1 MGLYSIKMLFRVFS
15 LHREII
21 FPASADAFGGFLL
34 IFAQTRYKMLKLQTK
49 VECGT
54 SPVRLSN
61 SDGIML
67 LGSCFADNIG
77 ARMSDAGFDVCVNP
91 FGTLYNPVSLSDAV
105 ARLESGTPFTEAD
118 CVEMGAGAGLVCS
131 FHHHTSFARKTPE
144 EFLEAANASLAAAHE
159 RWRKAGLVILTL
171 GTAYCFRHLD
181 SGLVVS
187 NCLKRPAREFA
198 RERLS
203 ISGTQDILRK
213 LVDSFPDKRFIL
225 TVSPIRHMG
234 DGAHANQLSKA
245 SLLLA
250 ADVVADGE
258 RIVYF
263 PAYEIVMDEL
273 RDYRFYAEDMVHP
286 SAQAVD
292 YIWER
297 FIDFALPEGERQTL
311 IDNMKACRCKQ
322 HRPMAR

>member
-1 MGLYSIKMLFRVFS
+1 
-15 LHREII
+15 
-21 FPASADAFGGFLL
+21 
-34 IFAQTRYKMLKLQTK
+34 MLKLQTK

-54 SPVRLSN
+54 SPVRLSY
-61 SDGIML
+61 SEGVML

-91 FGTLYNPVSLSDAV
+91 FGTLYNPVSLRDAV
-105 ARLESGTPFTEAD
+105 ARLESGAPFTEAD

-144 EFLEAANASLAAAHE
+144 EFLSVANASLAAAHS
-159 RWRKAGLVILTL
+159 RWREAGLVVLTL
-171 GTAYCFRHLD
+171 GTAYCFRHEG

-187 NCLKRPAREFA
+187 NCLKRPAREFV

-203 ISGTQDILRK
+203 VSAAEAMLRDITG
-213 LVDSFPDKRFIL
+213 SFPDKRFIL
-225 TVSPIRHMG
+225 TVSPIRHMS
-234 DGAHANQLSKA
+234 DGANANQLSKGT
-245 SLLLA
+245 LLLA
-250 ADVVADGE
+250 ADAVADGE
-258 RIVYF
+258 RTVYF

-292 YIWER
+292 YLWER
-297 FIDFALPEGERQTL
+297 FCDFALPEGERQTL
-311 IDNMKACRCKQ
+311 LENMKACRCKQ

>member
-1 MGLYSIKMLFRVFS
+1 
-15 LHREII
+15 
-21 FPASADAFGGFLL
+21 
-34 IFAQTRYKMLKLQTK
+34 MLKLQTK

-54 SPVRLSN
+54 SPVRLSY
-61 SDGIML
+61 SEGIML

-77 ARMSDAGFDVCVNP
+77 ARMADAGFDVCVNP
-91 FGTLYNPVSLSDAV
+91 FGTLYNPVSLRNAV
-105 ARLESGTPFTEAD
+105 ARLESGVPFTEAD

-144 EFLEAANASLAAAHE
+144 EFLSVANASLAAAHS
-159 RWRKAGLVILTL
+159 RWREARLVILTL
-171 GTAYCFRHLD
+171 GTAYCFRHEG

-187 NCLKRPAREFA
+187 NCLKRPAREFV

-203 ISGTQDILRK
+203 VSAAEAMLRDITG
-213 LVDSFPDKRFIL
+213 SFPDKRFIL
-225 TVSPIRHMG
+225 TVSPIRHMS
-234 DGAHANQLSKA
+234 DGANANQLSKGT
-245 SLLLA
+245 LLLA
-250 ADVVADGE
+250 ADAVADGE
-258 RIVYF
+258 RTVYF

-292 YIWER
+292 YLWER
-297 FIDFALPEGERQTL
+297 FCDFALPDRERQTL
-311 IDNMKACRCKQ
+311 QENMKACRCKQ

>member
-1 MGLYSIKMLFRVFS
+1 
-15 LHREII
+15 
-21 FPASADAFGGFLL
+21 
-34 IFAQTRYKMLKLQTK
+34 MLKLQTK
-49 VECGT
+49 VECGI
-54 SPVRLSN
+54 SPVRLSF
-61 SDGIML
+61 SDSVML

-105 ARLESGTPFTEAD
+105 SRLESGTPFTEAD

-159 RWRKAGLVILTL
+159 CWRGAGLVILTL

-181 SGLVVS
+181 SGFVVS

-198 RERLS
+198 HERLS
-203 ISGTQDILRK
+203 VGETQDILRK

-225 TVSPIRHMG
+225 TVSPIRHLG
-234 DGAHANQLSKA
+234 DGAHANQLSKG

-250 ADVVADGE
+250 ADAVADGE

-297 FIDFALPEGERQTL
+297 FIDFALPERERQTL

>member
-1 MGLYSIKMLFRVFS
+1 
-15 LHREII
+15 
-21 FPASADAFGGFLL
+21 
-34 IFAQTRYKMLKLQTK
+34 MLKLQTK
-49 VECGT
+49 VECGI
-54 SPVRLSN
+54 SPVRLSF
-61 SDGIML
+61 SDSVML

-105 ARLESGTPFTEAD
+105 SRLESGTPFTEAD

-159 RWRKAGLVILTL
+159 CWRGAGLVILTL

-181 SGLVVS
+181 SGFVVS

-198 RERLS
+198 HERLS
-203 ISGTQDILRK
+203 VGETQDILRK
-213 LVDSFPDKRFIL
+213 LVDSFPDNRFIL
-225 TVSPIRHMG
+225 TVSPIRHLG
-234 DGAHANQLSKA
+234 DGAHANQLSKG

-250 ADVVADGE
+250 ADAVADGE

-297 FIDFALPEGERQTL
+297 FIDFALPERERQTL

>member
-1 MGLYSIKMLFRVFS
+1 M
-15 LHREII
+15 
-21 FPASADAFGGFLL
+21 L
-34 IFAQTRYKMLKLQTK
+34 IFAETGQNMLKLQTK

-54 SPVRLSN
+54 SPVRLSY
-61 SDGIML
+61 SDGVML

-77 ARMSDAGFDVCVNP
+77 IRMSDAGFDVCVNP
-91 FGTLYNPVSLSDAV
+91 FGTLYNPVSLHNAV
-105 ARLESGTPFTEAD
+105 ARLDSGTPFTEAD

-144 EFLEAANASLAAAHE
+144 EFLAAANASLAAAHAH
-159 RWRKAGLVILTL
+159 WRRAGLVVLTL
-171 GTAYCFRHLD
+171 GTAYCFRHLE

-198 RERLS
+198 RECLS
-203 ISGTQDILRK
+203 VSGTESILRN
-213 LVDSFPDKRFIL
+213 LADSFPDKRFIL
-225 TVSPIRHMG
+225 TVSPIRHLG
-234 DGAHANQLSKA
+234 DGAHANQLSKGT
-245 SLLLA
+245 LLLA
-250 ADVVADGE
+250 ADAVADGE

-297 FIDFALPEGERQTL
+297 FMDFALPEGERQML
-311 IDNMKACRCKQ
+311 LDNMKACRCKQ
-322 HRPMAR
+322 HRPIAR

>member
-1 MGLYSIKMLFRVFS
+1 M
-15 LHREII
+15 
-21 FPASADAFGGFLL
+21 
-34 IFAQTRYKMLKLQTK
+34 KMLKLQTR

-54 SPVRLSN
+54 SPVRMTYSE
-61 SDGIML
+61 GTVL

-77 ARMSDAGFDVCVNP
+77 ARMTDAGFDVCVNP

-105 ARLESGTPFTEAD
+105 GRLESGAPFTGAD

-144 EFLEAANASLAAAHE
+144 EFLEAANASLAAATE
-159 RWRKAGLVILTL
+159 RWHKAGLVILTL
-171 GTAYCFRHLD
+171 GTAYCFKHAE

-187 NCLKRPAREFA
+187 NCLKRPAREFV

-203 ISGTQDILRK
+203 VSETESILRD
-213 LVDSFPDKRFIL
+213 LTDSFPEKRFIL

-234 DGAHANQLSKA
+234 DGAHANQLSKGT
-245 SLLLA
+245 LLLA
-250 ADVVADGE
+250 ADAVADGE
-258 RIVYF
+258 RVVYF

-286 SAQAVD
+286 SAQAVE
-292 YIWER
+292 YLWER
-297 FIDFALPEGERQTL
+297 FCDFALPEGERQTL
-311 IDNMKACRCKQ
+311 LDNMKAWRCKQ
-322 HRPMAR
+322 HRPVTR

>member
-1 MGLYSIKMLFRVFS
+1 
-15 LHREII
+15 
-21 FPASADAFGGFLL
+21 
-34 IFAQTRYKMLKLQTK
+34 MLKLQTK

-54 SPVRLSN
+54 SPVRLSY
-61 SDGIML
+61 SEGIML

-77 ARMSDAGFDVCVNP
+77 TRMADAGFDVCVNP
-91 FGTLYNPVSLSDAV
+91 FGTLYNPVSLRNAV
-105 ARLESGTPFTEAD
+105 ARLESGVPFTEAD

-144 EFLEAANASLAAAHE
+144 EFLSVANASLAAAHS
-159 RWRKAGLVILTL
+159 RWREARLVILTL
-171 GTAYCFRHLD
+171 GTAYCFRHEG

-187 NCLKRPAREFA
+187 NCLKRPAREFV

-203 ISGTQDILRK
+203 VSAAEAMLRDITG
-213 LVDSFPDKRFIL
+213 SFPDKRFIL
-225 TVSPIRHMG
+225 TVSPIRHMS
-234 DGAHANQLSKA
+234 DGANANQLSKGT
-245 SLLLA
+245 LLLA
-250 ADVVADGE
+250 ADAVADGE
-258 RIVYF
+258 RTVYF

-292 YIWER
+292 YLWER
-297 FIDFALPEGERQTL
+297 FCDFALLEGERQTL
-311 IDNMKACRCKQ
+311 QENMKACRCKQ

>member
-1 MGLYSIKMLFRVFS
+1 
-15 LHREII
+15 
-21 FPASADAFGGFLL
+21 
-34 IFAQTRYKMLKLQTK
+34 MLKLQTK

-54 SPVRLSN
+54 SPVRLSY

-67 LGSCFADNIG
+67 LGSCFADNVG
-77 ARMSDAGFDVCVNP
+77 ARMSDAGFEVCVNP
-91 FGTLYNPVSLSDAV
+91 FGTLYNPVSLRNAV
-105 ARLESGTPFTEAD
+105 ERLESGTPFTDAD

-144 EFLEAANASLAAAHE
+144 EFLAVANASLAAAHE
-159 RWRKAGLVILTL
+159 RWRAAGLVILTL
-171 GTAYCFRHLD
+171 GTAYCFRHVE
-181 SGLVVS
+181 SSLVVS
-187 NCLKRPAREFA
+187 NCLKRPAREFV

-203 ISGTQDILRK
+203 VSEAESILRD
-213 LVDSFPDKRFIL
+213 LTVRFPDKRFIL

-234 DGAHANQLSKA
+234 DGANANQLSKGT
-245 SLLLA
+245 LLLA
-250 ADVVADGE
+250 ADAVADGE

-297 FIDFALPEGERQTL
+297 FCDFALPEGERQTL
-311 IDNMKACRCKQ
+311 IENMKACRCKQ

>member
-1 MGLYSIKMLFRVFS
+1 
-15 LHREII
+15 
-21 FPASADAFGGFLL
+21 
-34 IFAQTRYKMLKLQTK
+34 MLKLQTK

-54 SPVRLSN
+54 SPVRLSY

-67 LGSCFADNIG
+67 LGSCFADNMG
-77 ARMSDAGFDVCVNP
+77 VRMSDAGFEVCVNP
-91 FGTLYNPVSLSDAV
+91 FGTLYNPVSLRNAV
-105 ARLESGTPFTEAD
+105 ERLESGTPYTEAD

-131 FHHHTSFARKTPE
+131 FHHHTSFARKTPD
-144 EFLEAANASLAAAHE
+144 EFLAVANASLAAAHE
-159 RWRKAGLVILTL
+159 RWRAAGLVILTL
-171 GTAYCFRHLD
+171 GTAYCFRHAV

-187 NCLKRPAREFA
+187 NCLKRPAREFV

-203 ISGTQDILRK
+203 VGETETILRD
-213 LVDSFPDKRFIL
+213 LTGRFPDKRFIL

-234 DGAHANQLSKA
+234 DGANANQLSKGT
-245 SLLLA
+245 LLLA
-250 ADVVADGE
+250 ADAVADGE

-297 FIDFALPEGERQTL
+297 FCDFALPEGERQTL
-311 IDNMKACRCKQ
+311 VENMKACRCKQ
-322 HRPMAR
+322 HRPIAR

>member
-1 MGLYSIKMLFRVFS
+1 
-15 LHREII
+15 
-21 FPASADAFGGFLL
+21 
-34 IFAQTRYKMLKLQTK
+34 MLKLQTK

-54 SPVRLSN
+54 SPVRLSY
-61 SDGIML
+61 SDGIMF
-67 LGSCFADNIG
+67 LGSCFADNVG
-77 ARMSDAGFDVCVNP
+77 SRMSDAGFDVCVNP
-91 FGTLYNPVSLSDAV
+91 FGTLYNPVSLRNAV
-105 ARLESGTPFTEAD
+105 ERLESGTPFTEAD

-144 EFLEAANASLAAAHE
+144 EFLAAANASLAEAHA
-159 RWRKAGLVILTL
+159 RWRGAGLVILTL
-171 GTAYCFRHLD
+171 GTAYCFRHLA

-187 NCLKRPAREFA
+187 NCLKRPAREFS
-198 RERLS
+198 RGRLS
-203 ISGTQDILRK
+203 VSETEAILRD
-213 LVDSFPDKRFIL
+213 LTGRFPDKRFIL

-234 DGAHANQLSKA
+234 DGANANQLSKGT
-245 SLLLA
+245 LLLA
-250 ADVVADGE
+250 ADAVADGE
-258 RIVYF
+258 RLVYF

-297 FIDFALPEGERQTL
+297 FCDFALPEGERQTL
-311 IDNMKACRCKQ
+311 IENIKACRCKQ

>member
-1 MGLYSIKMLFRVFS
+1 
-15 LHREII
+15 
-21 FPASADAFGGFLL
+21 
-34 IFAQTRYKMLKLQTK
+34 MLKLQTK

-54 SPVRLSN
+54 SPVRLSY

-67 LGSCFADNIG
+67 LGSCFADNVG

-91 FGTLYNPVSLSDAV
+91 FGTLYNPVSLRNAV
-105 ARLESGTPFTEAD
+105 ERLESGAPFTEDD

-144 EFLEAANASLAAAHE
+144 EFLAVANASLAAAHA
-159 RWRKAGLVILTL
+159 RWRAAGLVILTL
-171 GTAYCFRHLD
+171 GTAYCFRNVA

-187 NCLKRPAREFA
+187 NCLKRPAREFV

-203 ISGTQDILRK
+203 VSETESILKDLTGR
-213 LVDSFPDKRFIL
+213 FPDKRFIL

-234 DGAHANQLSKA
+234 DGANANQLSK
-245 SLLLA
+245 STLLLA
-250 ADVVADGE
+250 ANAVAEGE

-297 FIDFALPEGERQTL
+297 FCDFALPEGERQTL
-311 IDNMKACRCKQ
+311 IENMKACRCKQ